1 MLKTAIFDQ
10 KQYSYEEKTI
20 GLAPQNHRFST
31 TKPAIG

>member
-20 GLAPQNHRFST
+20 GLAPQNHRFLDRKSVL
-31 TKPAIG
+31 